1 MIQDIDT
8 PPRLLPG
15 GVVVESDEGLDSNN
29 PNYSQLIPFINNTP
43 VIITTSEYVPF
54 LINIFSNLFPN
65 TIPMTLCA
73 R

>member
-1 MIQDIDT
+1 MA
-8 PPRLLPG
+8 
-15 GVVVESDEGLDSNN
+15 ESDEGLDSDNL
-29 PNYSQLIPFINNTP
+29 NYSQLIPFINITP

-54 LINIFSNLFPN
+54 LIKILGNPFPN